1 MVVMQRKQVNRRK
14 GLLEMEMEM
23 EMDQKEKDEE
33 SEGERPNRK
42 QSFNGDLG

>member
-1 MVVMQRKQVNRRK
+1 MQRKQVNRRK